1 MIDPRLA
8 GIGWHKEDQIA
19 WGEKSREG
27 QIPAR
32 VVGLHRNHIVDLL
45 TVDGEIPGRPA
56 GRMLQDRS
64 PATAMPR

>member
-8 GIGWHKEDQIA
+8 AIGWHRDDQVA
-19 WGEKSREG
+19 WGGKSREG

-45 TVDGEIPGRPA
+45 TVDGDLLGRPA
-56 GRMLQDRS
+56 GRMLRDRD
-64 PATAMPR
+64 ARRG